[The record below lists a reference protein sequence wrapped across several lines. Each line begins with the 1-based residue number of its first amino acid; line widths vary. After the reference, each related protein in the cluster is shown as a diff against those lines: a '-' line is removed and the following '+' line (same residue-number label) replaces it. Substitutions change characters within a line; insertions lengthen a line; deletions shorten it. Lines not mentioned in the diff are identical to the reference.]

1 MDEPRFPDLDDEL
14 FPACTPERVGVTHTD
29 EYGVTYICDLVDGLG
44 YSWVP
49 LARRPGP
56 DPRPE

>member
-1 MDEPRFPDLDDEL
+1 MGEHRLPDVDDEL
-14 FPACTPERVGVTHTD
+14 FPVCDADRFGTTHTD

-44 YSWVP
+44 YCWVQLGRTP
-49 LARRPGP
+49 RR

>member
-1 MDEPRFPDLDDEL
+1 MERRLADVDDEL
-14 FPACTPERVGVTHTD
+14 FPACAADRLGSLHTD

-44 YSWVP
+44 WCWVQHGKTF
-49 LARRPGP
+49 RR